1 MNEDLNKKK
10 VTDEEKDLSE
20 DQNEVKDTVEE
31 EIFEAESVENDSN
44 IEDSSLENDVS
55 NDYEDLKNTLV
66 RLQADFNNYR
76 NRVNKEKQSLVKYAT
91 EGMITDILSVLD
103 NFDRALGPESE
114 DESEYNKGF
123 RLIRKELFDI
133 LQKNG
138 LEVIESDGKVF
149 DPNLH
154 NAVVME
160 ESDLGEGIVIET
172 LQTGYKVGDKV
183 IRPSYV
189 KVSK

>member
-55 NDYEDLKNTLV
+55 NDYEELKNTLV

>member
-1 MNEDLNKKK
+1 
-10 VTDEEKDLSE
+10 
-20 DQNEVKDTVEE
+20 
-31 EIFEAESVENDSN
+31 
-44 IEDSSLENDVS
+44 
-55 NDYEDLKNTLV
+55 
-66 RLQADFNNYR
+66 
-76 NRVNKEKQSLVKYAT
+76 
-91 EGMITDILSVLD
+91 MITDILSVLD

-160 ESDLGEGIVIET
+160 DSDLGEGIIIET

>member
-10 VTDEEKDLSE
+10 LSDEEKDLSE
-20 DQNEVKDTVEE
+20 DQNEVKDSVEE

-160 ESDLGEGIVIET
+160 DSDLGEGIIIET

>member
-133 LQKNG
+133 LQKKQ
-138 LEVIESDGKVF
+138 LK
-149 DPNLH
+149 
-154 NAVVME
+154 
-160 ESDLGEGIVIET
+160 
-172 LQTGYKVGDKV
+172 
-183 IRPSYV
+183 
-189 KVSK
+189 

>member
-1 MNEDLNKKK
+1 MNEDLNKNK

-160 ESDLGEGIVIET
+160 DSDLGEGIIIET

>member
-10 VTDEEKDLSE
+10 LSDEEKDLSE
-20 DQNEVKDTVEE
+20 DQNEVKDSVEE

-133 LQKNG
+133 LQKM
-138 LEVIESDGKVF
+138 D
-149 DPNLH
+149 
-154 NAVVME
+154 
-160 ESDLGEGIVIET
+160 
-172 LQTGYKVGDKV
+172 
-183 IRPSYV
+183 
-189 KVSK
+189 